1 MPNPTLLD
9 IAKSHGSEGLAALVE
24 EVQTYS
30 PEVMLGATRPIVG
43 ISYKQNVRTNLPQGS
58 FRNANEGTAASK
70 STWEERLF
78 NCFIANPNRQSCDT
92 AVVTNG
98 PSRCRRGRRDKA
110 RLTATRAGSGVHAIG
125 EILRSLRCSL
135 TKLHSM
141 HACRRTRDAAAGLGS
156 SVAGSSF

>member
-9 IAKSHGSEGLAALVE
+9 IAKSQGSEGLAALVE

-30 PEVMLGATRPIVG
+30 PEVMMGATRPIVG

-78 NCFIANPNRQSCDT
+78 NCFIANPNQSKRFLGARSQLLPGIEVKEAHEGRFCCSLPRCGTQSSDRSFHRRRL
-92 AVVTNG
+92 AGRKVSDEK
-98 PSRCRRGRRDKA
+98 SRTRVAGLILGDRG
-110 RLTATRAGSGVHAIG
+110 AGS
-125 EILRSLRCSL
+125 
-135 TKLHSM
+135 T
-141 HACRRTRDAAAGLGS
+141 
-156 SVAGSSF
+156 F